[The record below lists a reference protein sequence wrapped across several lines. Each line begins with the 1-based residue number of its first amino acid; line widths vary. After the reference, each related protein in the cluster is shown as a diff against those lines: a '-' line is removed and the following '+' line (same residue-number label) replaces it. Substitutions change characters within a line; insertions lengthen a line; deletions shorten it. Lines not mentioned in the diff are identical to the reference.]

1 MLMFDLSQ
9 KCKIVVTKKLFC
21 NSVALDLYERFEKG
35 FEVVKIFK
43 IPEFERGWDKLRKT
57 MYSIRKS

>member
-43 IPEFERGWDKLRKT
+43 IPEFERGGT
-57 MYSIRKS
+57 S